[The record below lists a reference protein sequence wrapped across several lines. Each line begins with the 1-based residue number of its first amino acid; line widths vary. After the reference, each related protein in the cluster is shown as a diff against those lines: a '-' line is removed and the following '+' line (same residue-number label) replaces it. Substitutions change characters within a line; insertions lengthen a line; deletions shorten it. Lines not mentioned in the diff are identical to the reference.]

1 MARPRLARSGW
12 GQYNRT
18 VSPADV
24 VAILLLA
31 GLAAFAQ
38 AVTGFGFSLLI
49 VPPLALVIGPKETVV
64 VANILSTATNVAML
78 SRVHGHVDWRLGG
91 WLFGGALVGMPVGLA
106 VLIWINAA
114 VLQVLIAITVLA
126 SGLLLLRGL
135 RFHAAGRAWD
145 AVTGVISGVLNTS
158 TSMSGPPVVLYLQGR
173 EVSPDR
179 FRATLTAYFLASSV
193 VAVGLLAMA
202 GKFTRDVGLEAAVGV
217 PAVGVGIAAG
227 LLVYRRV
234 DAVLFRRL
242 VFALLFASA
251 GIAGLAAL
259 VR

>member
-1 MARPRLARSGW
+1 
-12 GQYNRT
+12 
-18 VSPADV
+18 
-24 VAILLLA
+24 
-31 GLAAFAQ
+31 
-38 AVTGFGFSLLI
+38 
-49 VPPLALVIGPKETVV
+49 
-64 VANILSTATNVAML
+64 
-78 SRVHGHVDWRLGG
+78 
-91 WLFGGALVGMPVGLA
+91 
-106 VLIWINAA
+106 